1 MMISAEDM
9 RKKTLRAARVLPKY
23 EQRRTDVLRAIER
36 AAADGCSY
44 VDVSFLNVRNAAI
57 IEELRDAGYCVKTLD
72 GALHRID
79 W

>member
-9 RKKTLRAARVLPKY
+9 RRKTLRAARVLPKY
-23 EQRRTDVLRAIER
+23 EQQREDVRNAIER
-36 AAADGCSY
+36 AACDGCSY
-44 VDVSFLNVRNAAI
+44 VDVLFLNVRNTAI

-72 GALHRID
+72 GTLHRID